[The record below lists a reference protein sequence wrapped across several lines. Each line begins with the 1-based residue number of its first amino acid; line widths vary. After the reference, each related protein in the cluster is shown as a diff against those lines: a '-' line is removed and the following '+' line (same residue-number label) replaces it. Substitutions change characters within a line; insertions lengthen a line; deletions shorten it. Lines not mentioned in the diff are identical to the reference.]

1 MVEHGSG
8 GECTLGLL
16 KGALAIFRPLDCFGF
31 GGRQGME
38 RTQGSSKV
46 REKTAII
53 IYHTQESLHSFL
65 VRRLLKGKE
74 IGDSGGKRSDAFRG
88 HQVAQI
94 PDFFGTERA
103 FLAVDVDPVFIKEA
117 EKDLEM
123 GTVGIRIRGGDQYV
137 IEVYKSKINTS

>member
-1 MVEHGSG
+1 
-8 GECTLGLL
+8 
-16 KGALAIFRPLDCFGF
+16 
-31 GGRQGME
+31 ME
-38 RTQGSSKV
+38 RAQGSRKV

-65 VRRLLKGKE
+65 VCRLLKGKE
-74 IGDSGGKRSDAFRG
+74 IGDSGWERADTLRG

-94 PDFFGTERA
+94 PDFFCTEGA
-103 FLAVDVDPVFIKEA
+103 FLAVDVDPVLIKEA
-117 EKDLEM
+117 EEDLEM